1 MSKARNKTF
10 IILNVMLA
18 VLECIAMVYLINLE
32 GMPIFRYY
40 TVNSNAIQL
49 IVSVW
54 YLWCFIRKK
63 EIPTA
68 LTVMH
73 LVASVCLTITFI
85 IAAFVLMPQSTFA
98 YYFLNDVAP
107 IVHFFGPLLSVVT
120 LMLAQEK
127 IPRFAVGVP
136 AALSLAYGFIA
147 LFLNWIKVLKGPY
160 FFLEVYS
167 TPGNVIAMWFVI
179 ILLLCVALTAG
190 YMFIRS
196 RIDKRRE
203 QE

>member
-1 MSKARNKTF
+1 
-10 IILNVMLA
+10 
-18 VLECIAMVYLINLE
+18 
-32 GMPIFRYY
+32 
-40 TVNSNAIQL
+40 
-49 IVSVW
+49 
-54 YLWCFIRKK
+54 
-63 EIPTA
+63 
-68 LTVMH
+68 MH

-98 YYFLNDVAP
+98 YYFLNVVAP
-107 IVHFFGPLLSVVT
+107 IVHFVGPLLSGVT